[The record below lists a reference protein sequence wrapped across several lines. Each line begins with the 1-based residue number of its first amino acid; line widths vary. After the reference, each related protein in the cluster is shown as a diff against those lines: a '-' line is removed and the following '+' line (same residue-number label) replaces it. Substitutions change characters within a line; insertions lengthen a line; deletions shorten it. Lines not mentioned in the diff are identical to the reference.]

1 MDLVSQIR
9 ILLKYVAHKKL
20 KGDCAGVIKFC
31 TNKIPDEWKID
42 GIKTGPNCDTVLE
55 LIPSEKS
62 HIIFCI
68 LCRT

>member
-20 KGDCAGVIKFC
+20 KGENAGVIKFC

-42 GIKTGPNCDTVLE
+42 GI
-55 LIPSEKS
+55 
-62 HIIFCI
+62 
-68 LCRT
+68 